1 MEEIEERTE
10 SAPLNRT
17 RLIGGALDVG
27 GTMLAFAALAWAVL
41 RFWQIFG
48 AETVS
53 PVDAAQTVVLTLLGL
68 GAAAFFFSAGEATRK
83 LEDLSELLRG
93 SASAPES
100 AAGPVAFRSD
110 QEHGGPTVAER
121 QTMLEL
127 VGLMREVR
135 DISLLSDEQRS
146 ARVAAQADDLSR
158 RLQREVPELLR
169 QHKWFAAFK
178 RVRAAR
184 ERFPTLEVWDELA
197 KQIQA
202 VRGQVESRDIEAATR
217 QVNEL
222 TALSAW
228 DRAQDV
234 ARDLLERHPKADG
247 AIEIARRVRVQR
259 DKAEAELRARLMAQA
274 QGSTDKHEWPDA
286 LNAARSLIERFPN
299 SAEAEALREQLP
311 ILEANAE
318 VKSRQLMEANIRELV
333 TQRRY
338 EEAVRLARQ
347 LIARYPNS
355 PQAGVLH
362 DQLPRLEEKAAAL
375 G

>member
-10 SAPLNRT
+10 PAPLNRT

-27 GTMLAFAALAWAVL
+27 GAMLAIAALAWAVL

-48 AETVS
+48 AEAVS
-53 PVDAAQTVVLTLLGL
+53 AVDAAQTVVLTLLGL
-68 GAAAFFFSAGEATRK
+68 GAAAFFFSAGEAIRK

-93 SASAPES
+93 SSSASDSE
-100 AAGPVAFRSD
+100 AGSVAFASD
-110 QEHGGPTVAER
+110 QEHAGHAVAER

-127 VGLMREVR
+127 VELMREVR

-158 RLQREVPELLR
+158 RLQRDVPELLR

-178 RVRAAR
+178 SVRAAR

-247 AIEIARRVRVQR
+247 AIEIARRVRLQR

-274 QGSTDKHEWPDA
+274 QSSTDKHEWPDA
-286 LNAARSLIERFPN
+286 LNATRSLIERFPN

-318 VKSRQLMEANIRELV
+318 VKSRQLMETNIRELV
-333 TQRRY
+333 TRRRY

-355 PQAGVLH
+355 PQALVLH
-362 DQLPRLEEKAAAL
+362 DQLPRLEEKAAAMR
-375 G
+375 